1 MPNPALAPTFERPE
15 VTKLLKSLQEST
27 RANPT
32 RDPKSY
38 VPVAGSEIAN
48 ANYHHFIFG
57 QRGAGKSSLLR
68 HLESETS
75 SENRITAWVDQ
86 EIFTSLSY
94 PDVLVSAVLVIFES
108 TLNAVEKIL
117 PSVTLSWW
125 QRLLVKIKLRDSKD
139 YDPQL
144 IQALSSVVEELQKL
158 KFAPIDRKIEWTVSE
173 TKERSKHFGGQA
185 SVPTLA
191 TAGNLG
197 IGSSR
202 TTASASKETIEGT
215 KDQFLERA
223 LTVYREL
230 LIQAAEKTKGGFIFV
245 DDLYQVRRSDQA
257 LVLGYLHRLV
267 KDTQLWLKIGS
278 IRYSTESFVN
288 GDPPRGMEAGHDAH
302 EIALDRGMRYFRETQ
317 IFLEKIMDG
326 LCDRINVNFRELFT
340 EDARKRLVLAGGGV
354 ARDYLRIASAAIL
367 EARNRGVSPKSG
379 SDRVTVEDVNKGA
392 GSVASSKFEDL
403 TKDEPSE
410 SSSLSILVQDLTEFC
425 RKTKCAYF
433 LVSASDKELS
443 SQMNKLHHLRFTHL
457 LAESETIRERGSQRF
472 NVWLLDVA
480 NLSAQRATVGMD
492 FLGWEDR
499 SKRRNRR
506 LVYTAGSGGQ
516 KPVEE

>member
-1 MPNPALAPTFERPE
+1 
-15 VTKLLKSLQEST
+15 
-27 RANPT
+27 
-32 RDPKSY
+32 
-38 VPVAGSEIAN
+38 
-48 ANYHHFIFG
+48 
-57 QRGAGKSSLLR
+57 
-68 HLESETS
+68 
-75 SENRITAWVDQ
+75 
-86 EIFTSLSY
+86 
-94 PDVLVSAVLVIFES
+94 
-108 TLNAVEKIL
+108 
-117 PSVTLSWW
+117 
-125 QRLLVKIKLRDSKD
+125 
-139 YDPQL
+139 
-144 IQALSSVVEELQKL
+144 
-158 KFAPIDRKIEWTVSE
+158 
-173 TKERSKHFGGQA
+173 
-185 SVPTLA
+185 
-191 TAGNLG
+191 
-197 IGSSR
+197 
-202 TTASASKETIEGT
+202 
-215 KDQFLERA
+215 
-223 LTVYREL
+223 
-230 LIQAAEKTKGGFIFV
+230 
-245 DDLYQVRRSDQA
+245 
-257 LVLGYLHRLV
+257 
-267 KDTQLWLKIGS
+267 
-278 IRYSTESFVN
+278 
-288 GDPPRGMEAGHDAH
+288 
-302 EIALDRGMRYFRETQ
+302 MRYFRETQ